1 MIGKLCFGWL
11 SFLGLALMN
20 RRIACSFFS
29 LVIGAVCL
37 VALVGC
43 GSNQSSPPDR
53 MVTEAEQTTLD
64 NSLAAGIGATHQP
77 GILSDE
83 DAEFIARIEPKV
95 KAFCADC
102 HVMPPPSSS
111 SREEWIV
118 EVDQGY
124 MLYEQSGRS
133 DLTVPP
139 RDEVL
144 KYFQL
149 QAPQEVRFPRSLDG
163 YPVMTLP
170 TRLETVRFPGNRPP
184 GVTNIRWIDLGI
196 KDAPALVYCDIG
208 NGGVIAHWPTV
219 DGKPTQRLAT
229 LLQPV
234 HTEPC
239 DLDADGLTDLVV
251 GDIGEFNANDT
262 DLGRVVWLRRKSD
275 SEKFQRIVLLDEI
288 SRVADVQPGD
298 FDKDGDQDVLVG
310 IFGWRQTGQIVLLEN
325 QGVTEGELPSFKPR
339 EIDPRHGAINV
350 TPIDL
355 NADGHL
361 DFVALMSQGY
371 ESVEAFINDGGANFS
386 IEIIHQ
392 AADPAYGSSGI
403 ELVDMDGDGDQD
415 VLYTNGD
422 SFDRGAKPYHSV
434 QWLENQGSYPYQH
447 HHLCEMPGVL
457 DASAK
462 DYDGDGDVDV
472 VAVALLA
479 SKSKGSIA
487 HMKTSSA
494 VFLEQTEK
502 GVFKRNQIVDAQ
514 YDFPSMESGDF
525 NGDGKID
532 FAIGTYL
539 RDGSLSRPDL
549 TIWWNER

>member
-1 MIGKLCFGWL
+1 MVEILRLGGLF
-11 SFLGLALMN
+11 FLGLALMN
-20 RRIACSFFS
+20 RWIASSFPS
-29 LVIGAVCL
+29 LVIGFLCFSNS
-37 VALVGC
+37 VGC
-43 GSNQSSPPDR
+43 GSKQSTPPDQ
-53 MVTEAEQTTLD
+53 TFPEAEQSTLE
-64 NSLAAGIGATHQP
+64 STAAEGTALTHEVA
-77 GILSDE
+77 ILGDE
-83 DAEFIARIEPKV
+83 ERAFIARVEPKV

-111 SREEWIV
+111 TREEWIV

-124 MLYEQSGRS
+124 MLYEQSGRT

-149 QAPQEVRFPRSLDG
+149 QAPEDLRFPQSLDG
-163 YPVMTLP
+163 YTAMTLP
-170 TRLETVRFPGNRPP
+170 TRTESVRFPGNRLP
-184 GVTNIRWIDLGI
+184 GVTNIRWINLGM

-262 DLGRVVWLRRKSD
+262 DLGRVVWLRRKPS
-275 SEKFQRIVLLDEI
+275 SEKFERIVLLDEI

-298 FDKDGDQDVLVG
+298 FDNDGDQDVLVG

-325 QGVTEGELPSFKPR
+325 QGGSEGELPTFESR

-371 ESVEAFINDGGANFS
+371 ESVEAFINDGKANFS
-386 IEIIHQ
+386 IQIIHQ

-434 QWLENQGSYPYQH
+434 QWLENQGSYPYLH

-462 DYDGDGDVDV
+462 DYDGDGDIDV
-472 VAVALLA
+472 VAVALLGSQ
-479 SKSKGSIA
+479 SKQSIS
-487 HMKTSSA
+487 HMNTSSA

-502 GVFKRNQIVDAQ
+502 GVFQRHQIVDAQ

-525 NGDGKID
+525 DGDGKID

-539 RDGSLSRPDL
+539 RDGSLRRPDL